1 MSTEAGSA
9 TGVATAFDIACGAM
23 SAPQLS
29 VTEYAVLGILAEEP
43 SHGFAISKQL
53 DPESEVGRV
62 FTVRRSLVYRAL
74 ERLVEAGYASAIAT
88 EKGDGPNRVVHRVTR
103 NGRRR
108 LSAWLGHPVD
118 HVRDLRIEFLLKLT
132 LMTRSGASPL
142 ALIRSQLAALGPTF
156 DALDAP
162 MTDPHDHV
170 ELWRRHNAA
179 AAANYLQELESRF
192 GPEA

>member
-1 MSTEAGSA
+1 MNAY
-9 TGVATAFDIACGAM
+9 IASGAM
-23 SAPQLS
+23 SVPRLS
-29 VTEYAVLGILAEEP
+29 LTEYAVLGILAEGS
-43 SHGFAISKQL
+43 SHGFAISKEL
-53 DPESEVGRV
+53 GPDSEVGRV

-74 ERLVEAGYASAIAT
+74 ERLVDMGYATAVAT

-108 LSAWLGHPVD
+108 LSGWLGRPVS

-132 LMTRSGASPL
+132 LLTRSGESPL
-142 ALIRSQLAALGPTF
+142 ALIRAQLAALAPTF
-156 DALDAP
+156 EALEAP

-179 AAANYLQELESRF
+179 AAASYLKELETRF
-192 GPEA
+192 TT